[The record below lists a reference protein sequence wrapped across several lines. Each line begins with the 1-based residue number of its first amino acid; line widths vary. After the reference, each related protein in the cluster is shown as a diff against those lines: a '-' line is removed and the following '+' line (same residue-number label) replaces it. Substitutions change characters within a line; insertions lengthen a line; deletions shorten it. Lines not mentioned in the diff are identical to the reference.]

1 MGAITVRR
9 DVGGKMSAGVFVLGI
24 AAFLLGFVHP
34 GFFPLAWI
42 SLLGGALIAV
52 LLWGRNRR
60 SSHPTVSHLAPDPD
74 EGKPIEPR

>member
-9 DVGGKMSAGVFVLGI
+9 DVVGKMSAGVLVLGI

-34 GFFPLAWI
+34 WFFPFAWI

-52 LLWGRNRR
+52 LLWAGSRR
-60 SSHPTVSHLAPDPD
+60 SSHPTVSHLVPDPD
-74 EGKPIEPR
+74 ETKPIEPR

>member
-9 DVGGKMSAGVFVLGI
+9 AVVGKMSAGVCLLGI

-42 SLLGGALIAV
+42 SLLGGAVIAV
-52 LLWGRNRR
+52 FLWAKHRR
-60 SSHPTVSHLAPDPD
+60 ASHPTVSHLAPDPD
-74 EGKPIEPR
+74 ENRPIHPR